1 MVYLPSNWPKVLLK
15 LPTCFLRAGI
25 QQVTTSHYTVVT
37 NTGPACANDICLGN
51 CCSQEFAPLPCE
63 ESTKA
68 TGRPRFVTFSPRS
81 GFRKSKSKPQNK
93 AEINRNHR
101 LNWKDHVWSSVQVS
115 FYNPFQILPSRPT
128 GENMQRQQTKVSTHR
143 QCHV

>member
-68 TGRPRFVTFSPRS
+68 TGRPRCHFL
-81 GFRKSKSKPQNK
+81 SKIWIQKIKVQTSKQG
-93 AEINRNHR
+93 RNHR
-101 LNWKDHVWSSVQVS
+101 LNWKDPVWSSVQVS
-115 FYNPFQILPSRPT
+115 FYNPFQNLPSRPKT